1 MPLLIPVV
9 LIAVV
14 NLWATRRVLRAETD
28 ATKRGLQ
35 LALVWLVPVV
45 GAALVFAAHRTTA
58 EPAKDI
64 DYTPRTELT
73 DGVLGPHGPPD

>member
-9 LIAVV
+9 LIVVV
-14 NLWATRRVLRAETD
+14 NLWATGRVLRAEPD
-28 ATKRGLQ
+28 AKRRALQ

-58 EPAKDI
+58 EPGRDL

-73 DGVLGPHGPPD
+73 DGVLGPHVPPD